1 MGFQNPVIVIPGI
14 TASDLE
20 NDYPLNTE
28 TLWSVLFNKDYE
40 RISLHPDDLRYEALE
55 PSHIFPGRIFEIY
68 NDLIKALRHELSV
81 KADKPTPV
89 FAFPYDWRMD
99 LRLTAKILADF
110 INEVKARTLLLKHYK
125 GAKDEIKVDL
135 VGHSM
140 GGILITEYLS
150 KFGSEAK
157 IGKVATIGTPFLGS
171 IESIVKITTG
181 MSLLAGDTPKE
192 REREAARA
200 TPAVYQLF
208 PSYDKCAV
216 DELGNKVDLFKP
228 ENMQNSIIDSLSEYV
243 RIYAVDT
250 PAIQRLDRARE
261 ILKFLLKTA
270 KDQRQNTMRF
280 KLSDAKL
287 EENDWLSIIGVN
299 SKTRIQ
305 MSVIK
310 TNRGPWFVIR
320 DEQFVDELENNPH
333 SRKTGDG
340 TVPLHGAIPP
350 FLPEDKLVCVSPD
363 DLGLFE
369 LLDRGL
375 VKLAGLHGILPKINL
390 VQKLVIKHLR
400 KDYRGKIWGRRL
412 PGCETWNPP
421 IPNLNE
427 ETEY

>member
-14 TASDLE
+14 TSSDLE
-20 NDYPLNTE
+20 DDYPLNTE

-110 INEVKARTLLLKHYK
+110 INQVKARTLLLKHYK

-181 MSLLAGDTPKE
+181 MSLLAGDTPKQ

-250 PAIQRLDRARE
+250 PAIQRFDRARE

-270 KDQRQNTMRF
+270 RDQRQNTMRF
-280 KLSDAKL
+280 KLSNAKL

-310 TNRGPWFVIR
+310 TNRGPRFVIR
-320 DEQFVDELENNPH
+320 DEQFVDELDNNPH

-350 FLPEDKLVCVSPD
+350 FLPEDKLVCVAPD

-400 KDYRGKIWGRRL
+400 KGYRGKIWGRRL

-427 ETEY
+427 ETKY